1 MASLSIISLPQW
13 KQFFA
18 SIICSFLPVTKVA
31 IGSNLKYDICHTLS
45 IFEKKISPTMSKC
58 EQCIVRQFSSIKA
71 LTKDQLVQM
80 ANCKTSYTIK
90 KGEPIFEEGETL
102 NGVYCIKD
110 GVCKLSKLSSN
121 GKDQIVKLVKA
132 GELLGQRSMIS
143 EESANLSAVAL
154 EDMEVCFVPKSEIL
168 QFFNQNNDFSMNVM
182 KTICGDLKEADD
194 HMVDMAQ
201 KTVKQ
206 RLAETLLYLEDTFGK
221 NDDGSIRIQLS
232 REELAG
238 MIGTA
243 TESCIRLLSEFN
255 KAKSI
260 ELQGK
265 KIFIKDKKV
274 LQKIS

>member
-1 MASLSIISLPQW
+1 MSEKKYTKDHEWISLQD
-13 KQFFA
+13 QVATIGITNFA
-18 SIICSFLPVTKVA
+18 QESLGDIVFVELPK
-31 IGSNLKYDICHTLS
+31 IG
-45 IFEKKISPTMSKC
+45 
-58 EQCIVRQFSSIKA
+58 
-71 LTKDQLVQM
+71 
-80 ANCKTSYTIK
+80 
-90 KGEPIFEEGETL
+90 
-102 NGVYCIKD
+102 
-110 GVCKLSKLSSN
+110 
-121 GKDQIVKLVKA
+121 KLVKA

-206 RLAETLLYLEDTFGK
+206 RLAETLLYLEATFGK
-221 NDDGSIRIQLS
+221 NEDGSIRIQLS